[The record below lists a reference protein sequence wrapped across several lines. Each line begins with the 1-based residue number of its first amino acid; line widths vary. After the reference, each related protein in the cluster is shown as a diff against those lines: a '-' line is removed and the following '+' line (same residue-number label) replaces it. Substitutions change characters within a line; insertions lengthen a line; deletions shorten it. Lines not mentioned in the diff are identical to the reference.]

1 MTNNDI
7 LRRLRYA
14 LTISNDEMVE
24 MFAKGNLAIDHA
36 QLHGWL
42 CP

>member
-14 LTISNDEMVE
+14 LTISNDEMV
-24 MFAKGNLAIDHA
+24 
-36 QLHGWL
+36 
-42 CP
+42 